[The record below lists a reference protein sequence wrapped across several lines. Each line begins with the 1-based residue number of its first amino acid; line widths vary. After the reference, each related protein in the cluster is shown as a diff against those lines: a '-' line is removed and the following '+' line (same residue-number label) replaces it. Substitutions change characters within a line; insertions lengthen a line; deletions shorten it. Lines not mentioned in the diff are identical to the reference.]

1 MNFIEE
7 KINKKIKDYPNYIPT
22 FRFPP
27 EPNSALGLHLGHLK
41 AIVLNFGLAEKY
53 DSTCILRFDDTNPL
67 KESKKYVD
75 SIIKD
80 IEWLGYVPSNI
91 TYASDNFEYL
101 LTVAKDF
108 IMRDLAYVDFS
119 SSEEIAEG
127 KGTPTTVG
135 KNSPYRNRSN
145 EDNINDFEKMISG
158 EITNAVLRL
167 KIDMTSP
174 NMLMRDPVVY
184 RHIESDH
191 HRTGDKYKVY
201 PMYDFAHPICDLVE
215 NITDSLC
222 TLEFEV
228 HRPLYNWIL
237 GNIIGKNTIVPEQT
251 EFNRLNLNYSVMSK
265 RIFNEL
271 IENDIVEDLDDP
283 RLPTVSGLRRRGYT
297 PTSLINFCEKVGWT
311 KKESVSEYNLLEAC
325 LREDLNKKA
334 NRYMVVTDPIKLTI
348 ENWDK
353 GVEWVTVE
361 NNPEDKEAGSRTIPF
376 SKDLY
381 IEREDFRKEANRKY
395 FRLKLDHEVR
405 LKGGYVVKAIDCKE
419 DKDGNITEVIC
430 TYDPNSKS
438 GMELD
443 RKVKGTIH
451 WVSATNCV
459 DCEIREYDRLF
470 KEEKVNTDDLKSN
483 LNENSLTIKKGYGE
497 INLLEDKGLPI
508 QFMRKGYYVLDE
520 DTKSTCIIYNKC
532 VSLKENW

>member
-7 KINKKIKDYPNYIPT
+7 KIENKIKEGVYENPT

-27 EPNSALGLHLGHLK
+27 EPNGHLHLGHLK
-41 AIVLNFGLAEKY
+41 AIVLNFGLSEKY

-80 IEWLGYVPSNI
+80 IEWLGYDPSNI

-119 SSEEIAEG
+119 TSEEMAEG

-135 KNSPYRNRSN
+135 KNSPYRDRSN

-228 HRPLYNWIL
+228 HRPLYNWVL
-237 GNIIGKNTIVPEQT
+237 DNIVDKNTIVPEQT
-251 EFNRLNLNYSVMSK
+251 EFNRLNLNYNVMSK

-271 IENDIVEDLDDP
+271 VESNIVEDLDDP

-311 KKESVSEYNLLEAC
+311 KKESISDHNLLEAC

-361 NNPEDKEAGSRTIPF
+361 NNPEDEEAGSRTMPF

-405 LKGGYVVKAIDCKE
+405 LKGGYVVKAISCKE
-419 DKDGNITEVIC
+419 DGDGNITEVIC
-430 TYDPNSKS
+430 TYDPSSKS

-443 RKVKGTIH
+443 RKIKGTIH
-451 WVSATNCV
+451 WVSTNCV

-470 KEEKVNTDDLKSN
+470 KEEKINTDDLKSN

-508 QFMRKGYYVLDE
+508 QFMRKGYYVLDK
-520 DTKSTCIIYNKC
+520 DTKSTCIVYNKC